1 MTAGRSGSLRP
12 MKATNSTTI
21 SWRMTDDKPLF
32 DPLPLQTPPKFPELA
47 RLNHR
52 ETELTDPGTKY
63 PWTVYADH
71 VVQVMAA
78 SFRKASPS
86 TISRVRLST

>member
-1 MTAGRSGSLRP
+1 

-47 RLNHR
+47 RLHR
-52 ETELTDPGTKY
+52 ETELTDPGTK
-63 PWTVYADH
+63 
-71 VVQVMAA
+71 
-78 SFRKASPS
+78 S
-86 TISRVRLST
+86 